1 MQSRYIRSEKSS
13 ITIVTNKVASALD
26 LQTMKKYVKNANQIN
41 MENVQAPHL
50 SQSKSYLKI
59 ISLPYLMNNMNV
71 PLNLEVVE
79 KILKN
84 NYIFNNI
91 SLASRPRII
100 KISPKSDMTIIW
112 LDIWDLQSSSNA
124 KGLINRYFNFRSFI
138 AIICEVDKNSSV
150 PQYKKCWKWGHSIQ
164 SCRVQGSKCVKCNGL
179 HITEHHC
186 QFSWCCKAN
195 PKTNPPRLETKQGNP
210 CSHLFKCLNCK
221 EDYQADLNLCSF

>member
-1 MQSRYIRSEKSS
+1 VQSRYIRSEKSS

-50 SQSKSYLKI
+50 LQSKLYFKI
-59 ISLPYLMNNMNV
+59 IGLPYLMNNMNV

-100 KISPKSDMTIIW
+100 KISPKLDM
-112 LDIWDLQSSSNA
+112 
-124 KGLINRYFNFRSFI
+124 
-138 AIICEVDKNSSV
+138 AII
-150 PQYKKCWKWGHSIQ
+150 
-164 SCRVQGSKCVKCNGL
+164 
-179 HITEHHC
+179 
-186 QFSWCCKAN
+186 
-195 PKTNPPRLETKQGNP
+195 
-210 CSHLFKCLNCK
+210 
-221 EDYQADLNLCSF
+221 